1 MLSATGVGRGIM
13 SGQRGGRHLPECQL
27 APREGSIGSVLGGG
41 KQGEASGRA
50 LTVLALHHSSAAT
63 HDPSLLQP
71 ACLQAWAPAAPVCRD
86 TPPLAGGVPPPPGVT
101 AGGRSCAAAS
111 RARTAGVCV
120 AAVSSLATFW
130 NSTRLSPSAVMPAG
144 GRGGRASGR
153 RHAWHRRGAQ
163 CRVATPRRAGNCQG
177 IQGAAQGH
185 SWEAPTSGKLA
196 ASQHATQEF
205 VPSPRTPRLSPDSSL
220 EPHRRA
226 QSPGW
231 HQTCCRRGSLGR
243 RSARGSLWPPPQRS
257 TRTAA

>member
-1 MLSATGVGRGIM
+1 MPLLAVLPAWHMPGTNVLNCCPPWPINASRRDPWKGPSLPLRCARPAHLLPGPGRLHGR
-13 SGQRGGRHLPECQL
+13 QQLRQQPPLARHKQRLQHVQAADVVCDRGGERHHVGSTRRHLPECQL

-101 AGGRSCAAAS
+101 AGDRSCAAAS
-111 RARTAGVCV
+111 RARTAGVCI

-163 CRVATPRRAGNCQG
+163 CRVATPRRAGNC
-177 IQGAAQGH
+177 
-185 SWEAPTSGKLA
+185 
-196 ASQHATQEF
+196 
-205 VPSPRTPRLSPDSSL
+205 
-220 EPHRRA
+220 
-226 QSPGW
+226 
-231 HQTCCRRGSLGR
+231 
-243 RSARGSLWPPPQRS
+243 
-257 TRTAA
+257 